1 MHDRLR
7 HFLHAVEAGSFTAAA
22 RRAHITQPALS
33 ASIKALEEDLGAR
46 LLTRGR
52 AGATPTDAGRAL
64 LPHARRA
71 LAATEDGRRA
81 VEEVAGLHV
90 GEVRLGAGPTACT
103 YLLPP
108 ALAAYR
114 RDHPAVRFFLKEAH
128 SPAVWQGLES
138 GELDLGIVSDASVP
152 ERGGWWTAEP
162 WRRDELIVVEGP
174 EGSEVD
180 GWISFPVGSSLR
192 ALLHGCFPEA
202 RVVMEL
208 QSIAAVKGNVRAG
221 VGRALVPRA
230 AMERD
235 LAEGL
240 LVPVAGIAPVLRS
253 LVLLHRGADGLPR
266 AAARLREV
274 LLGGSPCPQ
283 S

>member
-7 HFLHAVEAGSFTAAA
+7 HFLLVIEAGTFTAAA

-33 ASIKALEEDLGAR
+33 SSIQVLEAEVGAR
-46 LLTRGR
+46 LLHRGR
-52 AGATPTDAGRAL
+52 QGASPTDAGLAL

-71 LAATEDGRRA
+71 LAAVADGRRA
-81 VEEVAGLHV
+81 VEQVVGLHV

-108 ALAAYR
+108 TLAAFR

-128 SPAVWQGLES
+128 SPVVWEGLES
-138 GELDLGIVSDASVP
+138 GELDLGIASSASVP
-152 ERGGWWTAEP
+152 DRPGWWTAEP
-162 WRRDELIVVEGP
+162 WRDDELLVVEGP
-174 EGSEVD
+174 NGTDVD

-192 ALLHGCFPEA
+192 ALLHEHVPEA

-230 AMERD
+230 AMLRD
-235 LAEGL
+235 LADGH
-240 LVPVAGIAPVLRS
+240 LVVAPGYGSLVRS
-253 LVLLHRGADGLPR
+253 LVLLHRGVDGLPR
-266 AAARLREV
+266 ATAALREA
-274 LLGGSPCPQ
+274 LLAPAKG
-283 S
+283 